1 MYPTM
6 ILQFIFVGVASASIL
21 EGLGFGVVESQGL
34 LQTQS
39 QLLRRQAANN
49 STCRF
54 SVTTDIWTNC
64 AGLLSEFNLTL
75 DYFKEANPSIGA
87 NCTDFQPGATYCVS
101 LTTGNAIPISSN
113 GQCGSQQNWTSTC
126 IGSQWGNCCGI
137 GGYCGTGEDY
147 CGPGNCQEGSCDGAP
162 IPYSTN
168 GLCGSQNYWPECPP
182 KFGLCCSKDGYCG
195 NGTDYCGTGCQSGPC
210 SSSTTTSSSI
220 GPTQTPGSIS
230 KDGTCGYSGGLVCRG
245 STFGDCCSA
254 AGYCGS
260 TQYACLDTL
269 GCQPGFGTCNITGF
283 VSSTSTSTGQ
293 TASFT

>member
-1 MYPTM
+1 M

-101 LTTGNAIPISSN
+101 L
-113 GQCGSQQNWTSTC
+113 
-126 IGSQWGNCCGI
+126 
-137 GGYCGTGEDY
+137 
-147 CGPGNCQEGSCDGAP
+147 
-162 IPYSTN
+162 
-168 GLCGSQNYWPECPP
+168 
-182 KFGLCCSKDGYCG
+182 SK
-195 NGTDYCGTGCQSGPC
+195 
-210 SSSTTTSSSI
+210 
-220 GPTQTPGSIS
+220 
-230 KDGTCGYSGGLVCRG
+230 
-245 STFGDCCSA
+245 
-254 AGYCGS
+254 
-260 TQYACLDTL
+260 
-269 GCQPGFGTCNITGF
+269 GFE
-283 VSSTSTSTGQ
+283 SR
-293 TASFT
+293 